1 MIRRV
6 IKPIKNKKSGKRE
19 WQLDI
24 RVNRKRIRATFAT
37 QADAE
42 TAAYKIRRDKQL
54 KKFGIRST
62 VDAPAFLELIE
73 RRCATIRSK
82 KEKTRARTLL
92 TRLAELMPRGVSVDQ
107 VTTPDLQRYVDARYA
122 AGIRPESVKRELNTI
137 GSGLYAARVLY
148 PQLGQWIVPK
158 IPRPKGKSRRRER
171 YVTQGERWAVIDCL
185 MSDRRPLETEADAK
199 ARQTVGLLFQF
210 ALATGMR
217 HGEID
222 KLEWAHIGET
232 DIQVRE
238 TKNPKNRYVPITS
251 AMRRILERRASETKS
266 RFVFTRSGQT
276 SPKFYRILAAGC
288 RDAGVPYGNDQD
300 GIIIHDCR
308 HTLTTDLLRAGTD
321 LSTIQSITGHSDRTM
336 ILYYSHPSGETRS
349 RAAMVMEA
357 VLERKIA

>member
-54 KKFGIRST
+54 KKFGIRTT

-92 TRLAELMPRGVSVDQ
+92 TRLADLMPRGVAVDQ

-122 AGIRPESVKRELNTI
+122 VGISPESVKRELNTI
-137 GSGLYAARVLY
+137 GSALYAARILY

-171 YVTQGERWAVIDCL
+171 YITQEERWAIIDCL
-185 MSDRRPLETEADAK
+185 MSDRRPLETDADAR

-276 SPKFYRILAAGC
+276 SPKFYRVLAAGC
-288 RDAGVPYGNDQD
+288 RDAGIPYGNDQD

-349 RAAMVMEA
+349 RAAKVMEA